1 MKRRFVTFFLLN
13 LVFAWI
19 CEAEYQVNTHATNE
33 QRNAD
38 MAMGS
43 AGNFVIV
50 WSSYLQD
57 GSSNGIFGRRFD
69 PNCVAIDDEF
79 QINTTSSGNQTE
91 PAVAMDAAAG
101 FVVTWHGP
109 GVSELDSEDIFA
121 RRFDPNGSPIGEEF
135 LVNTHTGDR
144 QRYPDAIVN
153 PDGSFAVVWESVNV
167 PAEGDRAICGQL
179 YDSNGV
185 TAGPEFVI
193 NAEASVCRYPSVA
206 ADADGGFVAVW
217 LDDRSTNSIMARL
230 FDPHGLP
237 RTETFPVNTVRFR
250 SVTRPSVAMDS
261 AGYFVVTWDG
271 DPDLASL
278 DDIHAR
284 AFDPNGAPLGE
295 QFPVNTTIDG
305 PQRYPQVAL
314 NDVAEFVIVW
324 ESVMDPSINERD
336 IFAQRFNNFGEPLG
350 SEFLVNTY
358 AEGDQRYPV
367 AALGGDGSFVTAWQS
382 YAQDGSRYGIFAE
395 TGRLVGSA
403 DFNDDRFV
411 DLHDYRIFAE
421 QWLEEGPALSADLI
435 FDDRIDQHD
444 LAEFCRQWPALA
456 H

>member
-1 MKRRFVTFFLLN
+1 MKRRFVTFVLLN
-13 LVFAWI
+13 LVFTWI
-19 CEAEYQVNTHATNE
+19 CAAEYQVNTHATNE
-33 QRNAD
+33 QKNAD
-38 MAMGS
+38 MAMDA
-43 AGNFVIV
+43 AGGFVIV

-57 GSSNGIFGRRFD
+57 GSSNGIFGRCFD
-69 PNCVAIDDEF
+69 PNCIAIGDEF

-91 PAVAMDAAAG
+91 PAVATDAAAG

-109 GVSELDSEDIFA
+109 GVFEQDGEDIFA
-121 RRFDPNGSPIGEEF
+121 RRFDPNGSPLGDEF
-135 LVNTHTGDR
+135 LVNSHTGDK

-179 YDSNGV
+179 YDSNDMP
-185 TAGPEFVI
+185 AGPEFVI

-206 ADADGGFVAVW
+206 AGADGGFAVAW

-230 FDPHGLP
+230 FDPDGLP
-237 RTETFPVNTVRFR
+237 RTETFAVNTVRFR
-250 SVTRPSVAMDS
+250 SVTRPSIAMDS
-261 AGYFVVTWDG
+261 EGYFVVTWDG
-271 DPDLASL
+271 DPDLAAL

-284 AFDPNGAPLGE
+284 VFDPNGAPLGE
-295 QFPVNTTIDG
+295 QLPVNTTIDG

-314 NDVAEFVIVW
+314 NEVAEFIVVW
-324 ESVMDPSINERD
+324 ESVMDPNVNERD

-350 SEFLVNTY
+350 SEFMVNRY

-367 AALGGDGSFVTAWQS
+367 AALGGDGTFVTAWQS

-395 TGRLVGSA
+395 TGQMTGSA
-403 DFNDDRFV
+403 DFNDDGFV

-421 QWLEEGPALSADLI
+421 QWLEEGPALPADLI
-435 FDDRIDQHD
+435 FDNRIDERD
-444 LAEFCRQWPALA
+444 LAEFCRQWLMPAD
-456 H
+456 